1 MESEKEKALD
11 SKNQELFEYR
21 IKIPLS
27 EKIGLA
33 FWIAV
38 SIQLMKGFM
47 ILGRILWLLMLM
59 KKTKS
64 TPQFR
69 APLVER
75 KQ

>member
-1 MESEKEKALD
+1 MEKNTEKALD

-47 ILGRILWLLMLM
+47 IIGEILWLIL
-59 KKTKS
+59 KN
-64 TPQFR
+64 
-69 APLVER
+69 
-75 KQ
+75 